1 MSESEDPAVQ
11 GADKAFEGPPSEE
24 SKEAAWL
31 GPTVAGE
38 TAGEGEHQEGWA
50 GPTAT
55 TDDDP
60 EDVGE
65 STRRSAEDIADSEG
79 EEDRPAEGTQG
90 PADRPYGTTEP
101 EGASGVDAQGP
112 VTEGPNLPPP

>member
-1 MSESEDPAVQ
+1 MSDPEDPAVQ
-11 GADKAFEGPPSEE
+11 GADKAFAGPPSEE
-24 SKEAAWL
+24 DKEAAWV

-38 TAGEGEHQEGWA
+38 NAEEGEHQEGWA
-50 GPTAT
+50 GPGVAQE
-55 TDDDP
+55 DDP

-79 EEDRPAEGTQG
+79 EEGRPAEGTQG

-101 EGASGVDAQGP
+101 EGASGVDPQGS

>member
-1 MSESEDPAVQ
+1 MGEPEDPAVQ
-11 GADKAFEGPPSEE
+11 GADRAFEGPPSEE
-24 SKEAAWL
+24 KETAWV

-38 TAGEGEHQEGWA
+38 NAEEGEHREGRA

-79 EEDRPAEGTQG
+79 EEERPAEGTQG

-101 EGASGVDAQGP
+101 EGASGVDPQGP
-112 VTEGPNLPPP
+112 VTDGPNLPHP